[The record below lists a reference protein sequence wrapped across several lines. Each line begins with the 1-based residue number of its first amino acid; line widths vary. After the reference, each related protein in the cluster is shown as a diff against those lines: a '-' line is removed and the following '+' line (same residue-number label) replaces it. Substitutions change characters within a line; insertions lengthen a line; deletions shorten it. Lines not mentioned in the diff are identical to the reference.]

1 MHAFRVLSTQR
12 YSKIR
17 YIERQPVWR
26 YSNLS
31 VSAAQRVS
39 SSHNGHQPASDG
51 RLCGTFHEAS
61 GRFLSPAG
69 DQRKGAPG
77 QISATHSP
85 LGLPLRFP
93 LRLSLSTDR
102 DRRERKA
109 SRWWFLT
116 VQSFTSN
123 PFILCL
129 FCRVKQIR
137 GVNAWEEKKK
147 KFNNHK
153 RGEKNSAGFR
163 KVEQCRWRKRNDA
176 WEANEFSLTQ
186 DVKESGLIFSSSAER
201 SVTSGPTASSWLTVP
216 AEAFCSRFVSL
227 CSRFVSL
234 CSRFVSQLLAFNH
247 IQHSSSFW
255 VVKGI

>member
-1 MHAFRVLSTQR
+1 MVNA
-12 YSKIR
+12 
-17 YIERQPVWR
+17 ERQPVWSC
-26 YSNLS
+26 SNPS

-51 RLCGTFHEAS
+51 RLRGTFHEAS
-61 GRFLSPAG
+61 GRLVSPAG
-69 DQRKGAPG
+69 DQREGAPG

-102 DRRERKA
+102 DRRERK
-109 SRWWFLT
+109 SILLIISHC

-137 GVNAWEEKKK
+137 GVNAWEGKKM
-147 KFNNHK
+147 FNNHK

-176 WEANEFSLTQ
+176 WKANELSLTQ

-201 SVTSGPTASSWLTVP
+201 SVTSSPTASSRLTVP
-216 AEAFCSRFVSL
+216 ADAFCSRFVSL
-227 CSRFVSL
+227 
-234 CSRFVSQLLAFNH
+234 
-247 IQHSSSFW
+247 
-255 VVKGI
+255 